1 MTWVQGKKGFRRV
14 SEILWVSTLCP
25 SCRHPPFFGTRP
37 FLHFLWRERAPKH
50 GIEDVDDDKEA
61 ALPCGR
67 CCNGLALVPGELYT
81 YVQSNY
87 LRKSTWWLRN
97 RTRKSYTGR
106 PMSLLIPRAL
116 LAKCSTHLRGC
127 SAFLICSVSC
137 TRGHTSHEDPDPFIC
152 PQVTRITHMTHG
164 NAVTHPLA
172 FVLHPSYHRHRTHPR
187 ERKHVESRSCIARR
201 LVIHHPPE
209 SLLSENCTM

>member
-1 MTWVQGKKGFRRV
+1 MASKMLTTIKK
-14 SEILWVSTLCP
+14 
-25 SCRHPPFFGTRP
+25 RP
-37 FLHFLWRERAPKH
+37 FLVGGVATVSLLYLVSCTRMYRAIIS
-50 GIEDVDDDKEA
+50 GSR
-61 ALPCGR
+61 LG
-67 CCNGLALVPGELYT
+67 G
-81 YVQSNY
+81 YVH
-87 LRKSTWWLRN
+87 STAD

-127 SAFLICSVSC
+127 SAFLICCVSC